1 MVRIDIRKNTIEQ
14 IFQKDDI
21 IQGRNKDINKLIA
34 RNEEEIPIFEAVDKR
49 LEKERKERWD
59 LYCKLNHLDPKYAV
73 SLSLDLCYSL
83 PVPSPLITEE
93 ELPNWLVHPMDSSTP
108 LLSTKYV

>member
-1 MVRIDIRKNTIEQ
+1 MRIDIRKNTIEQ

-59 LYCKLNHLDPKYAV
+59 L
-73 SLSLDLCYSL
+73 
-83 PVPSPLITEE
+83 
-93 ELPNWLVHPMDSSTP
+93 
-108 LLSTKYV
+108 